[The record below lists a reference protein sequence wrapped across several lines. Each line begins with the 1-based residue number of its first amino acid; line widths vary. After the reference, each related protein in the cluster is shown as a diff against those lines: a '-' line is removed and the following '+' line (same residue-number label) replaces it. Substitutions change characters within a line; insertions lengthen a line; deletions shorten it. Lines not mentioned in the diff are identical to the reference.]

1 MSVEIRPIRDDEVA
15 AWVELRNAIDPRT
28 ATMPG
33 WIEQQRR
40 GEATALVVAAN
51 DGEDIVGVGSGKEE
65 ADRRG
70 SDVGWMSF
78 GVARPRRRRGIGAA
92 LYREL
97 SRHLHTLGKN
107 ECDTSAWSDDEATL
121 VFLRTRGFVEV
132 ERFEFVRLDL
142 DLYEPRRV
150 DPPPGVAIVPL
161 ADRSGVEREM
171 FEVHRE
177 ALVDLPSANDLTAEY
192 EAFYGWEIAH
202 PARRSD
208 LSFLAVHDE
217 HVIGYATFGIVPGS
231 DDATNVMTA
240 VKRDWRRRGVASSL
254 KATQLAAA
262 KDAGFRGIVT
272 CSEARNEPMRRLNER
287 LGYTAQPAQLIMRG
301 ALAWRPA

>member
-1 MSVEIRPIRDDEVA
+1 MTAEVEIRAIRDDELA

-40 GEATALVVAAN
+40 GEATALVVGAH
-51 DGEDIVGVGSGKEE
+51 GGSHLVGVGSAKEE

-70 SDVGWMSF
+70 SDVGWMWF
-78 GVARPRRRRGIGAA
+78 AVARPQRRRGIGVA

-97 SRHLHTLGKN
+97 SRHLRALGKSA
-107 ECDTSAWSDDEATL
+107 CDTSAWSDDEATL
-121 VFLRTRGFVEV
+121 AFLRTRGFVEV

-142 DLYEPRRV
+142 DRYEPRRA

-161 ADRSGVEREM
+161 SERSGVEREM
-171 FEVHRE
+171 FEVHCE
-177 ALVDLPSANDLTAEY
+177 ALSDLPSANDLTAEY
-192 EAFYGWEIAH
+192 EAFHGWEIAH
-202 PARRSD
+202 PARRAD

-217 HVIGYATFGIVPGS
+217 HVIAYATFGVVPGS

-240 VKRDWRRRGVASSL
+240 VKRDWRRRGVASAL
-254 KATQLAAA
+254 KAAQLAAA
-262 KDAGFRGIVT
+262 KRAGFRGIVT

-301 ALAWRPA
+301 ALA